1 MSKSSLTKK
10 GKALVAS
17 EKRQK
22 IVAVPMSEKGSALI
36 ALAERK
42 SNPPKKIDNSSLY
55 AGSPMYFY
63 CKICDGEIVLPESF
77 TCAVPKL
84 CKECDFLKEMSWLD

>member
-1 MSKSSLTKK
+1 MPTTKK

-17 EKRQK
+17 EERQK
-22 IVAVPMSEKGSALI
+22 IVAAMSEKEEALI

-42 SNPPKKIDNSSLY
+42 SNPPEQIDNASLY
-55 AGSPMYFY
+55 AGSPMFFY
-63 CKICDGEIVLPESF
+63 CKICEGTIVLPESF

-84 CKECDFLKEMSWLD
+84 CVECDFLKEMGWLE